1 MNDPRHVPLLI
12 VGGGPAGLTA
22 AIYAVRAGVPC
33 ELIER
38 GVMGGQVFIASHIEN
53 YPGLPEPI
61 SGSELSDRFRAQAQR
76 LGVKSSFDTVEKVEL
91 AGELKKVTLQSGP
104 VLTCDALVLAPG
116 ATPRQLGV
124 PGEGAFWGRGVSY
137 CAVCD
142 GNFFRGQRV
151 VVVGGGDAAC
161 QEAEMLA
168 HLAKEVYIVHR
179 RRQFRAQ
186 QYLITCVTAEPNIE
200 VRWDSVLEEI
210 EGDTEVRSVRL
221 RDVNTGAIS
230 RLEVEGV
237 FIYVGVLPQTDLVKG
252 LVELD
257 DQGAI
262 KAGEDTKTNVPG
274 IFAAGDCRNKPFRQI
289 VTAAADGANAA
300 RSAEIYLIERGL
312 STRYV

>member
-1 MNDPRHVPLLI
+1 MSDARHVPLLI
-12 VGGGPAGLTA
+12 AGGGPAGITA
-22 AIYAVRAGVPC
+22 AIYAVRAGVPT

-53 YPGLPEPI
+53 YPGLPEPV
-61 SGSELSDRFRAQAQR
+61 SGAELSERMRAQAER
-76 LGVKSSFDTVEKVEL
+76 LGVKSTFDTVEKVEL
-91 AGELKKVTLQSGP
+91 EGEIKKVTLQSGA

-116 ATPRQLGV
+116 AMPRQLGV

-151 VVVGGGDAAC
+151 MVVGGGDAAC
-161 QEAEMLA
+161 QEAGMLS

-186 QYLITCVTAEPNIE
+186 EYLVTCAMAEPNIK
-200 VRWDSVLEEI
+200 VLWDSVVEEI
-210 EGDTEVRSVRL
+210 VGDTEVRAVML
-221 RDVNTGAIS
+221 RDINTKEVS

-237 FIYVGVLPQTDLVKG
+237 FIYVGVLPQTGFVKG
-252 LVELD
+252 LVDMDE
-257 DQGAI
+257 QGAI
-262 KAGEDTKTNVPG
+262 KAGEDTKTSVPG
-274 IFAAGDCRNKPFRQI
+274 IFVAGDARTKLFRQI

-312 STRYV
+312 STKYV